1 MYSGKSKIISL
12 LVILGFALF
21 SACGTYKQNILF
33 STEGLNQ
40 FELGKQM
47 DQAVSAY
54 KITKNDYLKVDVYT
68 NNGERIVDPNY
79 ELLISNS
86 NLQGQLKPD
95 PQYLVQL
102 DGMVK
107 LPVIGDCTFGGLTLD
122 QADSLLETRY
132 RKFYKDPFVITQY
145 VNKRVIVLG
154 ASGGQVIPLVDEG
167 VNVLE
172 ILALAGGL
180 DNNSRGNNI
189 RLIRGD
195 LKDPDVFVIDLTTIQ
210 GLRAANLA
218 VMPGDIIYVEPIRRP
233 VNESARD
240 IAPILS
246 VVSTLLALV
255 LVINRL

>member
-1 MYSGKSKIISL
+1 MYSLNRTTSCL
-12 LVILGFALF
+12 LAILGVAFF
-21 SACGTYKQNILF
+21 SACSTYKQNILF

-40 FELGKQM
+40 NELGKQM
-47 DQAVSAY
+47 DQAVAAY
-54 KITKNDYLKVDVYT
+54 TIRKNDYLKVDVYT
-68 NNGERIVDPNY
+68 NNGERIIDPNF
-79 ELLISNS
+79 ELLISNN

-95 PQYLVQL
+95 PQYLVQHN
-102 DGMVK
+102 GIVK
-107 LPVIGDCTFGGLTLD
+107 LPVVGDVHLDGLTLD

-132 RKFYKDPFVITQY
+132 RMYYKEPFVITQY

-167 VNVLE
+167 VSVLE

-189 RLIRGD
+189 KVIRGD
-195 LKDPDVFVIDLTTIQ
+195 LKDPEVFVIDLTTIQ
-210 GLRAANLA
+210 GLREAELS
-218 VMPGDIIYVEPIRRP
+218 VMPGDVIYVEPIRRP

-240 IAPILS
+240 IAPLLS

-255 LVINRL
+255 LVINTL